1 VSDQTPEPD
10 DLAALI
16 GGGAAGLGG
25 LLEQAQKMMQSA
37 AAAADEV
44 VEGVA
49 SGDLVK
55 IEVDGHFDFKSVK
68 IDPAAV
74 DPDDISLL
82 EDLVLAALRDATRQ
96 LQSGQEGAL
105 GGLDLGGLD
114 LGGLGGLLEP
124 GDQ

>member
-1 VSDQTPEPD
+1 MSDQTPEPD
-10 DLAALI
+10 ELAGLM

-49 SGDLVK
+49 SGGLVK
-55 IEVDGHFDFKSVK
+55 VEVDGHFDFKSVK

-74 DPDDISLL
+74 DPDDVSLL
-82 EDLVLAALRDATRQ
+82 EDMVLAALRDATRQ
-96 LQSGQEGAL
+96 LQAGREGAL

-114 LGGLGGLLEP
+114 LGGLGGILGP

>member
-1 VSDQTPEPD
+1 MTDQTPDPD
-10 DLAALI
+10 DLTSLL
-16 GGGAAGLGG
+16 GGAAPDLGG
-25 LLEQAQKMMQSA
+25 LLEQAQQMMQNAASA
-37 AAAADEV
+37 ADSV

-49 SGDLVK
+49 TGGLVK

-74 DPDDISLL
+74 DTEDLTML
-82 EDLVLAALRDATRQ
+82 EDLVLAALRDATNQ
-96 LQSGQEGAL
+96 LQQGQQGLL

-114 LGGLGGLLEP
+114 LGGLGGMLGS

>member
-1 VSDQTPEPD
+1 MSDQTPEPD
-10 DLAALI
+10 ELAGLL
-16 GGGAAGLGG
+16 GGAAGLGG

-37 AAAADEV
+37 VAAADEV

-49 SGDLVK
+49 SGGLVK
-55 IEVDGHFDFKSVK
+55 VEVDGHFDFKSVT
-68 IDPAAV
+68 IDPSAV

-82 EDLVLAALRDATRQ
+82 EDLVLAALRDATKQ
-96 LQSGQEGAL
+96 LQAGRQGAL

-114 LGGLGGLLEP
+114 LGDLGGMLGP